1 MSDLPMRAR
10 STRVGTRNRYTTSM
24 RPTPKATEIFPGL
37 NDITDAFE
45 ALPTDVIRYFT
56 LLKEI
61 DAKCVNVIPVLN
73 HQIKKFILM
82 KNDEQHKEAR
92 TKKIHEICG
101 LIRDVL
107 PCLEEKM
114 HVATIAAD
122 KTVTYIDRINDDF
135 DLIFKNEVPEN
146 IKFGSANHP
155 AIINDSKIPDNKSAQ
170 SQRSESRREALAAKK
185 AAHDTDND
193 DSSTNSRAKSRR
205 GGTEKE
211 STPGAT
217 TTKKRKTNNTNNNNN
232 NANNNS
238 NASNTNTANS
248 NQTSSQSNTT
258 PSTASNQHTA
268 NVQNDDAPSRPSTPS
283 TNKRRQTQKKK
294 QTTEKPSSSQSQST
308 TNSSIQAASS
318 AAAAEY
324 AEEIAARRSNADE
337 PLYCYC
343 NQVSY
348 GEMVGCDGDDCKREW
363 FHLPCTGLATLPKGK
378 WYCDECLSKIKKAKR
393 I

>member
-1 MSDLPMRAR
+1 MSHNPNSALTDIAMQELPLRPK
-10 STRVGTRNRYTTSM
+10 STRAGTRNRYTTSM

-73 HQIKKFILM
+73 HEIKKFIEM
-82 KNDEQHKEAR
+82 KNIPEHKEAR
-92 TKKIHEICG
+92 TRKIHEICG

-135 DLIFKNEVPEN
+135 DLIFRNEVPEH
-146 IKFGSANHP
+146 IKFGSVNHP
-155 AIINDSKIPDNKSAQ
+155 AIINESKLPDNKSAQ

-185 AAHDTDND
+185 AANDTDND

-205 GGTEKE
+205 EKE
-211 STPGAT
+211 ATPVAATTTTT
-217 TTKKRKTNNTNNNNN
+217 TTKKRKTTSSTANTGNS
-232 NANNNS
+232 ANIS
-238 NASNTNTANS
+238 TTSNTAI
-248 NQTSSQSNTT
+248 NTT
-258 PSTASNQHTA
+258 GSK
-268 NVQNDDAPSRPSTPS
+268 NDEVPSRPSTPS
-283 TNKRRQTQKKK
+283 TNKRRQAQKKK
-294 QTTEKPSSSQSQST
+294 QTTASASNVNQSQNPS
-308 TNSSIQAASS
+308 NLHAQSAASA

-324 AEEIAARRSNADE
+324 ADEIAARRNNADE

-378 WYCDECLSKIKKAKR
+378 WYCDDCSAKLKRAKKI
-393 I
+393 